1 MSKSDVQ
8 RWFKLSRI
16 DLLMAEHLL
25 SSRNPEMWI
34 GVVFNSQQ
42 SVEKSIKGIL
52 TFKTVRFT
60 KTHDIAKLSSDLL
73 TFYPELNDLLRKA
86 SDLTPYAVAY
96 RYQDALIEELTEPQ
110 VLESRALA
118 KNVYA
123 ELTTRMNTNEI
134 R

>member
-52 TFKTVRFT
+52 QHLKQ
-60 KTHDIAKLSSDLL
+60 LDLQ
-73 TFYPELNDLLRKA
+73 NAR
-86 SDLTPYAVAY
+86 
-96 RYQDALIEELTEPQ
+96 I
-110 VLESRALA
+110 
-118 KNVYA
+118 
-123 ELTTRMNTNEI
+123 
-134 R
+134 